1 MKKPNK
7 KPTMLEMKDV
17 INGMLRQLDLHEGA
31 IMQIDSSLYGFI
43 KFSGKEKEY
52 KEWMIKKAKE
62 AANGG
67 KGPSSGDNEQ
77 SDKRAKRNKAS
88 SKSSNKSTE

>member
-17 INGMLRQLDLHEGA
+17 INGILRQLDLHEGA

-43 KFSGKEKEY
+43 KFLGKEEEY

-62 AANGG
+62 A
-67 KGPSSGDNEQ
+67 SSGKEGSSSSDNKQ
-77 SDKRAKRNKAS
+77 SS
-88 SKSSNKSTE
+88 

>member
-31 IMQIDSSLYGFI
+31 IMQIDSAVYGFI
-43 KFSGKEKEY
+43 KFLGKEKEY
-52 KEWMIKKAKE
+52 KEWMVEQVKE
-62 AANGG
+62 VNNGG
-67 KGPSSGDNEQ
+67 ERTSSTDNEQ
-77 SDKRAKRNKAS
+77 SDKRVKR
-88 SKSSNKSTE
+88 SKKSNKVTK